1 MAYHAQFGDK
11 SHRVQ
16 LSGDGSA
23 VSVMIDEQPRE
34 VDARDLGHGTYSLII
49 EGRSYVA
56 DVTGEGDVFTVSIG
70 GKLYRIEVLD
80 EQHYKSADVLGHSQG
95 GKAEVRAMM
104 PGKVVDVLVKVG
116 DQVERDQGLVTIE
129 AMKMENEIR
138 APRAGMVTAV
148 LVAAGQTVK
157 TGDLLIS
164 LE

>member
-1 MAYHAQFGDK
+1 VAYHAQIGDK

-16 LSGDGSA
+16 LSGDGSS
-23 VSVMIDEQPRE
+23 VSVTIDEQTRE
-34 VDARDLGHGTYSLII
+34 VDARDLGHGTYSMII

-56 DVTGEGDVFTVSIG
+56 DVAVEGDIYSVSIG
-70 GKLYRIEVLD
+70 GKLYKIEVLD
-80 EQHYKSADVLGHSQG
+80 DQHYRSADVLGAHQG
-95 GKAEVRAMM
+95 GKADVRAMM

-116 DQVERDQGLVTIE
+116 DQVEREQGLVIIE

-138 APRAGMVTAV
+138 APRAGTVTAV
-148 LVAAGQTVK
+148 QVAAGQTVK